1 MTDNKYID
9 AWHSIVS
16 ILLIIVCIYT
26 PIEIAFSF
34 DDPKDKS
41 DLVNNIIDLIFLIDI
56 ILCFNTEFMTEN
68 YEIKRD
74 RKSIS
79 INYLQGWFLID
90 IVSIIPF

>member
-1 MTDNKYID
+1 MTDNKYKD
-9 AWHSIVS
+9 AWDAIMS
-16 ILLIIVCIYT
+16 ILLVIVCVFT

-41 DLVNNIIDLIFLIDI
+41 NLVNYIIDLIFLIDI
-56 ILCFNTEFMTEN
+56 IICFNTEFMTEN

-90 IVSIIPF
+90 VVSIIPF